1 MRWTGLAVSFAV
13 LAAVVALSIV
23 VGAQEIPPGEV
34 WRQLWHPDGG
44 ETAAVVHDLRIPRTL
59 LGVLVGSALGLSGA
73 LMQALTRNPL
83 ADPGMLGVN
92 AGASLAVV
100 CSILFF
106 GITDLRIWVWFSLLG
121 AALVTAAVYALG
133 ATGRGAA
140 NPARLVLAGAAV
152 SASLIAAINAALT
165 LDSGV
170 FNQWRFWDV
179 GALAGRDAEVVG
191 QVAPF
196 VAAGVVLALGLGRGL
211 NAVALGEQ
219 AGQGLG
225 VNLGRVRLAG
235 AAAIMLLC
243 GAATA
248 AAGPIGFIG
257 LMAPHAVRVLTGPDH
272 RWILAHSALL
282 APALLL
288 TADIVGRVVV
298 RPGELQSGIVTA
310 FIGAPVFIYLLRRRR
325 IASL

>member
-1 MRWTGLAVSFAV
+1 MRWTGLAVSSAV
-13 LAAVVALSIV
+13 LTAVVALSIA
-23 VGAQEIPPGEV
+23 VGAQAIPPGEV
-34 WRQLWHPDGG
+34 WQQLWHPDGG

-59 LGVLVGSALGLSGA
+59 LGVLVGAALGLSGA

-100 CSILFF
+100 CAVLFF
-106 GITDLRIWVWFSLLG
+106 GITDLRVWVWFSLLG
-121 AALVTAAVYALG
+121 AALVTVAVYALG

-152 SASLIAAINAALT
+152 SASLLAAINAALT
-165 LDSGV
+165 LDAGV

-179 GALAGRDAEVVG
+179 GALAGRDAEVVR

-196 VAAGVVLALGLGRGL
+196 VAAGVVLALALGRGL

-219 AGQGLG
+219 TGQGLG
-225 VNLGRVRLAG
+225 VNPGRVRLAG

-288 TADIVGRVVV
+288 TADVVGRVVV

-325 IASL
+325 TADL

>member
-13 LAAVVALSIV
+13 LAAVTVLSLA
-23 VGAQEIPPGEV
+23 VGAQAIPPAEV
-34 WRQLWHPDGG
+34 WRQLWWPDGG
-44 ETAAVVHDLRIPRTL
+44 ETAAIVHDLRIPRTL
-59 LGVLVGSALGLSGA
+59 LGLCVGSALGLAGA

-83 ADPGMLGVN
+83 ADPGLLGVN

-106 GITDLRIWVWFSLLG
+106 GITDMRGWVWFSLAG
-121 AALVTAAVYALG
+121 AAAAAAAVYTLG
-133 ATGRGAA
+133 TTGRGAA

-152 SASLIAAINAALT
+152 SASLLAVIEAVLT
-165 LDSGV
+165 LNVTV
-170 FNQWRFWDV
+170 FDKWRFWDV

-196 VAAGVVLALGLGRGL
+196 VAVGAVLALGLGRGL

-225 VNLGRVRLAG
+225 ANLARIRLVG

-257 LMAPHAVRVLTGPDH
+257 LMAPHAVRALTGPDN
-272 RWILAHSALL
+272 RWVLAYSAVL

-288 TADIVGRVVV
+288 TADVLGRVVV
-298 RPGELQSGIVTA
+298 RPGELESGIVTA
-310 FIGAPVFIYLLRRRR
+310 FVGAPVFVYILRRRR
-325 IASL
+325 IVRL

>member
-1 MRWTGLAVSFAV
+1 MRWTGLAVSSAV
-13 LAAVVALSIV
+13 LTAVVALSIA
-23 VGAQEIPPGEV
+23 VGAQAIPPGEV
-34 WRQLWHPDGG
+34 WQQLWHPDGG

-59 LGVLVGSALGLSGA
+59 LGVLVGAALGLSGA

-100 CSILFF
+100 CAVLFF
-106 GITDLRIWVWFSLLG
+106 GITDLRVWVWFSLLG
-121 AALVTAAVYALG
+121 AALVTVAVYALG

-152 SASLIAAINAALT
+152 SASLLAAINAALT
-165 LDSGV
+165 LDAGV

-179 GALAGRDAEVVG
+179 GALAGRDAEVVR

-196 VAAGVVLALGLGRGL
+196 VAVGVLLALALGRGL

-219 AGQGLG
+219 TGQGLG
-225 VNLGRVRLAG
+225 VNPGRVRLAG

-288 TADIVGRVVV
+288 TADVVGRVVV

-325 IASL
+325 TADL